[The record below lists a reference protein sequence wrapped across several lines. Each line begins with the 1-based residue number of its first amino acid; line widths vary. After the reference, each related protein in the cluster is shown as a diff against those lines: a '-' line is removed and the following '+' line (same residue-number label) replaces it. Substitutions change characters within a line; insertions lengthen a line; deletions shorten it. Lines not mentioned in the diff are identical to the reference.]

1 MMKNEL
7 HINYFLWGL
16 ISTIINLLIFKFF
29 ISLNLNLFYTLL
41 IYYLIGTLI
50 KFLGY
55 KYIVFKRRLIKHI
68 IHQLIKYVLFVL
80 FIMYLNYY
88 FLEITFD
95 LTNIQYFYLQVIWV
109 GITAPL
115 SYFVSKLF
123 IFNN

>member
-1 MMKNEL
+1 MINEL
-7 HINYFLWGL
+7 NINYMLWGL
-16 ISTIINLLIFKFF
+16 ISTIVNLIIFKFF
-29 ISLNLNLFYTLL
+29 ISLDLILFYTLL

-55 KYIVFKRRLIKHI
+55 KYFVFKMGLTKHFMY
-68 IHQLIKYVLFVL
+68 QLIKYVFFVF

-88 FLEITFD
+88 FLEIAFEV
-95 LTNIQYFYLQVIWV
+95 TNIQYFYLQVIWV

-115 SYFVSKLF
+115 SYFISKLF